1 MIIIII
7 IIIIFL
13 ILFIKNNSKFGEN
26 NNECEIIS
34 IDKFFLISMR
44 DSVER
49 RNTFLKSFE
58 RLKFNNNN
66 TNNKDN
72 NNKIPLEIIWGKN
85 TKIREEAEK
94 YSHLVKSEYYKNI
107 FEYDSDKIIRPDHTY
122 FNSGAIG
129 CYLAHLDF
137 YNSSI
142 SQKLNYTLVFEDNII
157 LSSDFPADLNNALKR
172 LGNDFDACFL
182 HCWDSIIS
190 EKVVKCNNE
199 KINKLKWLSSTKCY
213 LINVNRFKKY
223 VPLLLPMET
232 HIDIT
237 FEKLIHKGA
246 DIYSI
251 KLNSISIQ
259 PGGSVIGHSKV
270 LDNNKFRYLHKSE
283 LKNIVP
289 C

>member
-1 MIIIII
+1 MIIIILI
-7 IIIIFL
+7 IIVLFL
-13 ILFIKNNSKFGEN
+13 IRNTSKFGEN
-26 NNECEIIS
+26 NNKECILIS
-34 IDKFFLISMR
+34 IDKFFLISMK

-49 RNTFLKSFE
+49 RKAFLKSFE
-58 RLKFNNNN
+58 NLKS
-66 TNNKDN
+66 
-72 NNKIPLEIIWGKN
+72 KIPLEIIWGKN
-85 TKIREEAEK
+85 TNKREEAEK
-94 YSHLVKSEYYKNI
+94 YIHLIKSEYYKNI
-107 FEYDSDKIIRPDHTY
+107 FDYDSGTPRPDHTY

-137 YNSSI
+137 YNNSI
-142 SQKLNYTLVFEDNII
+142 NQKLEYTIVFEDNIL
-157 LSSDFPADLNNALKR
+157 LSPGFLQDLNNALKK

-190 EKVVKCNNE
+190 EKVVKCNNQ

-223 VPLLLPMET
+223 IPLLLPMET
-232 HIDIT
+232 HIDLT
-237 FEKLIHKGA
+237 FEKLIHNGA

-259 PGGSVIGHSKV
+259 PGGSVIKHSSV
-270 LDNNKFRYLHKSE
+270 LDNNKFRYLDKSE
-283 LKNIVP
+283 TKNITS

>member
-1 MIIIII
+1 MVIIL
-7 IIIIFL
+7 IIFL
-13 ILFIKNNSKFGEN
+13 LILIILINKDNSRFGDDNNK
-26 NNECEIIS
+26 CEIIS

-58 RLKFNNNN
+58 RLKFN
-66 TNNKDN
+66 DN
-72 NNKIPLEIIWGKN
+72 NIKVPLEIIWGKN
-85 TKIREEAEK
+85 TKLRQEAEK
-94 YSHLVKSEYYKNI
+94 YSHLVKSEYFEKM
-107 FEYDSDKIIRPDHTY
+107 FEYDAGKPRPDHTY
-122 FNSGAIG
+122 FNSGALG

-157 LSSDFPADLNNALKR
+157 LSQDFPEDLNNALKR
-172 LGNDFDACFL
+172 LGNDFDACFF
-182 HCWDSIIS
+182 HCWDSIS

-223 VPLLLPMET
+223 LPLLLPMEN
-232 HIDIT
+232 HIDQS
-237 FEKLIHKGA
+237 FEKLIYNGA
-246 DIYSI
+246 DIYLI

-259 PGGSVIGHSKV
+259 RTQAGSSIIGHSSV
-270 LDNNKFRYLHKSE
+270 LGNNRFRYLDKSE